1 LSERNDDLNTML
13 GRLWTI
19 MGRRR
24 WWILST
30 TMMIFIGTILVSFA
44 LPMRYRSEATIF
56 VHKDRAPERYVIPND
71 TSNSM
76 AQLDAM
82 TSQILSSANLLG
94 IISEF
99 NLYPDQRNHAESG
112 ALVARIRASIEVQPL
127 NKNPERS
134 GTNAFMIAFTG
145 NDPRVA
151 QQVANRL
158 TSLFIEENQQAQ
170 ENRDTG
176 MTNFLKSEL
185 DAASTNLTG
194 QEAAL
199 RDFKMKN
206 LGQLPEQEA
215 GNLEIL
221 SGLQIQ
227 LQTAQANLARSRQQ
241 RAYLQAML
249 SQSASGF
256 YAANGQPSLS
266 ASPTVS
272 LRADIAR
279 LRAERDELLSRYS
292 PLYPDVISLN
302 QRISSEEA
310 RLNHLLSTPESSSAA
325 NSQTPLST
333 AITDPGTAQLKS
345 QFEANRIEAADDERE
360 VVQLEARI
368 ASYRNRLNLAPL
380 REQQLAEV
388 ARNYDLAKQ
397 NYTNLV
403 NKKTESELAT
413 KLAVRQLDQQFQI
426 IDPPSLPLR
435 PSSPQRP
442 AIALGGLV
450 GGLILGVLLAFFIEA
465 RDHSFRS
472 VKEIRAFISLPLLV
486 TVPSLRSSTEEH
498 RLAWK
503 VRVDWALGSVMVL
516 LMLAVQIFVFLKG

>member
-1 LSERNDDLNTML
+1 ML

-19 MGRRR
+19 VGRRR

-30 TMMIFIGTILVSFA
+30 AMIVFIGTILVSFS
-44 LPMRYRSEATIF
+44 LPNRYRSEATIF

-82 TSQILSSANLLG
+82 TSEILSSANLLG
-94 IISEF
+94 IIGKF
-99 NLYPDQRNHAESG
+99 NLYPEQRNHAQSG
-112 ALVARIRASIEVQPL
+112 ALVAQIRASIEVQPL

-134 GTNAFMIAFTG
+134 GTNAFMIAFTA

-227 LQTAQANLARSRQQ
+227 LQNAETNLARTRQQ

-249 SQSASGF
+249 SQSASGAF
-256 YAANGQPSLS
+256 SATGQPSLS
-266 ASPTVS
+266 ASPAFA
-272 LRADIAR
+272 LRTDIAR

-302 QRISSEEA
+302 QHISNEEV
-310 RLNHLLSTPESSSAA
+310 RLNHLLSTPESSSTA
-325 NSQTPLST
+325 NSQALPST

-345 QFEANRIEAADDERE
+345 QLEANRIEATDDERE
-360 VVQLEARI
+360 VAHLEARI
-368 ASYRNRLNLAPL
+368 ASYRDRLNLAPL

-413 KLAVRQLDQQFQI
+413 KLAARQLDQQFQI
-426 IDPPSLPLR
+426 IDPPSLPLK
-435 PSSPQRP
+435 PFSPQRP
-442 AIALGGLV
+442 SIALGGLV
-450 GGLILGVLLAFFIEA
+450 GGLIFGVLVAFFIEA
-465 RDHSFRS
+465 RDHSLRS
-472 VKEIRAFISLPLLV
+472 TKEVRAFISVPLLV
-486 TVPSLRSSTEEH
+486 AVPSLRSSTEEH
-498 RLAWK
+498 RRTWK
-503 VRVDWALGSVMVL
+503 ARVEWALGSVMAL
-516 LMLAVQIFVFLKG
+516 LMLAVQVYVFLKG

>member
-1 LSERNDDLNTML
+1 LPEQNNDLNTML
-13 GRLWTI
+13 GRVWTI
-19 MGRRR
+19 VGRRR
-24 WWILST
+24 WWIIST
-30 TMMIFIGTILVSFA
+30 TAIVFIGTILASFA
-44 LPMRYRSEATIF
+44 LPNRYRSEATIF
-56 VHKDRAPERYVIPND
+56 VHKDRAPEHYVIPND

-82 TSQILSSANLLG
+82 TSEILSSANLLG
-94 IISEF
+94 IIGEF
-99 NLYPDQRNHAESG
+99 NLYPDQRNHPQPD
-112 ALVARIRASIEVQPL
+112 ALVAGIRANIEVQPL

-134 GTNAFMIAFTG
+134 GSNAFMIAFTA

-185 DAASTNLTG
+185 DAASANLAE

-227 LQTAQANLARSRQQ
+227 LQNAQANLARARQQ

-249 SQSASGF
+249 SQSASSAYG
-256 YAANGQPSLS
+256 ATGQPSLS
-266 ASPTVS
+266 ASPAVA

-292 PLYPDVISLN
+292 PLYPDVVSLN
-302 QRISSEEA
+302 RRISIEEA
-310 RLNHLLSTPESSSAA
+310 RLDHLLSTPEPSPTA
-325 NSQTPLST
+325 NSQAPLSS
-333 AITDPGTAQLKS
+333 ANADPGAAQLKS
-345 QFEANRIEAADDERE
+345 QLEANRIETADDERDMA
-360 VVQLEARI
+360 QLEAHI
-368 ASYRNRLNLAPL
+368 AGYRDRLNLAPL

-397 NYTNLV
+397 NYASLV
-403 NKKTESELAT
+403 SKKTESELAT
-413 KLAVRQLDQQFQI
+413 KLAARQLDQQFQI
-426 IDPPSLPLR
+426 IDPPSLPLK
-435 PSSPQRP
+435 PSSPQRA

-450 GGLILGVLLAFFIEA
+450 GGLVFGVLVAFFLES
-465 RDHSFRS
+465 RDHCFRS
-472 VKEIRAFISLPLLV
+472 AKEVRAFLSVPLLV
-486 TVPSLRSSTEEH
+486 DVPSLRSFAEEH
-498 RLAWK
+498 RLAWRT
-503 VRVDWALGSVMVL
+503 RVEWVLGSVMAL
-516 LMLAVQIFVFLKG
+516 LMLVVQIFVFLKG